1 MFLQFNLDLIKGLD
15 IELMLVGMGVVFS
28 VLTLLYVVFGTLPKI
43 MEMKTILRKKDET
56 GTSDL
61 AKHHKKQLTGEINAA
76 ISMALYMYLEEQ
88 HDEEELVLT
97 QEKVSRIYSPWSSK
111 IYGVMQFEK

>member
-1 MFLQFNLDLIKGLD
+1 MLLQFNLDLIKGLD

-28 VLTLLYVVFGTLPKI
+28 VLTLLYAVFSNLPRILEIKS
-43 MEMKTILRKKDET
+43 TLRKKDKTE
-56 GTSDL
+56 TSDL
-61 AKHHKKQLTGEINAA
+61 TKHHEKQLTGEINAA
-76 ISMALYMYLEEQ
+76 ISMALYMYFEEQ

-111 IYGVMQFEK
+111 IYSVMQFEK